1 MDDAL
6 LILGAGQY
14 GRLVFEIAETMG
26 AFSKI
31 DFLDDNSA
39 DALAKISEYKL
50 FSDCYSSAIVAIGNA
65 TLRETLLRDL
75 KKAGFLLP
83 AVISPYAFVSKTATI
98 SGGVVI
104 EPMAVVQ
111 TDAVVGKGSFI
122 SSGAVI
128 RHNAVVG
135 DFCHCDCNSVIMSSA
150 SVPNKTKIECLTVY
164 K

>member
-1 MDDAL
+1 MENAL

-14 GRLVFEIAETMG
+14 GRLVFEIADSMG
-26 AFSKI
+26 TFSKI

-39 DALAKISEYKL
+39 DVIAKISEYKK
-50 FSDCYSSAIVAIGNA
+50 FVKSYSSAIVAIGNA

-75 KKAGFLLP
+75 KDAGFLLP
-83 AVISPYAFVSKTATI
+83 AIISPAAFVSKNAKI
-98 SGGVVI
+98 SEGVVI
-104 EPMAVVQ
+104 EPMATIQ
-111 TDAVVGKGSFI
+111 TGAAVGTGSFI

-150 SVPNKTKIECLTVY
+150 NVPNKTKIECLTVY